1 MSCRLFRTTR
11 LSEPEFE
18 DFQAPLL
25 YGCDMCFVAGN
36 DIMAKISVLQLV
48 WFTLNWEFVAFSF
61 LWCNQG

>member
-1 MSCRLFRTTR
+1 